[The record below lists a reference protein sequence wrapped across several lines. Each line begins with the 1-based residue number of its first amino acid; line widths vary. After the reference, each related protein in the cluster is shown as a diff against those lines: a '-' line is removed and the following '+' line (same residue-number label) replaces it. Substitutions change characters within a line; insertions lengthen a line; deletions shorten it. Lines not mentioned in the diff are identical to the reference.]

1 MSYLHFRHNNYL
13 LEATGI
19 RDSSY
24 ILSIHDL
31 KLMIIKFSEN
41 LSFSEDSGGGG
52 RESNINLIPYMIHAI
67 LYSMNTA
74 KYVAREEKNLKNFLD
89 ATEKLVS
96 NSFECDN
103 VFYYLAMSLVIMKPA
118 DWATSKT
125 KFLQRILL
133 TVHTRLVN
141 IPSLEKQK

>member
-1 MSYLHFRHNNYL
+1 ML
-13 LEATGI
+13 
-19 RDSSY
+19 
-24 ILSIHDL
+24 
-31 KLMIIKFSEN
+31 IKFAEN

-74 KYVAREEKNLKNFLD
+74 KYVTREEKNLKAFLD
-89 ATEKLVS
+89 ATEKLIS

-103 VFYYLAMSLVIMKPA
+103 SFYYLAMSLIIMKPA
-118 DWATSKT
+118 DWLLNKT
-125 KFLQRILL
+125 KFLKRILL

-141 IPSLEKQK
+141 APLSGQTKVFIETFGTLFVKHF

>member
-1 MSYLHFRHNNYL
+1 M
-13 LEATGI
+13 
-19 RDSSY
+19 
-24 ILSIHDL
+24 IL
-31 KLMIIKFSEN
+31 KFSEN

-74 KYVAREEKNLKNFLD
+74 KYVAREEKNLKNFLE

-118 DWATSKT
+118 DWALNKT
-125 KFLQRILL
+125 KFLRRILF